1 MGWVFWLSIALKALL
16 ALLELLDTGKVKT
29 LTAGQGEKL
38 DAVLKAARRL
48 DHKAVTMGLRA
59 APEE

>member
-16 ALLELLDTGKVKT
+16 ALLELLDTGKVKSMT
-29 LTAGQGEKL
+29 IGQAEKL

-48 DHKAVTMGLRA
+48 DHKAVERGFKSS
-59 APEE
+59 PEA